1 MTTSLRTDLVDKS
14 IKFYWCR
21 TRVKGL
27 KRLRQTQTAEETAEA
42 EGSGPMMLSGMD
54 NNACTPATMGLRTAA
69 DVEALKSEA
78 SEDESCDFCLLM
90 KLNSNPASN

>member
-1 MTTSLRTDLVDKS
+1 MPTSIRTDLVDKN

-42 EGSGPMMLSGMD
+42 EGTGPMMLSGMD
-54 NNACTPATMGLRTAA
+54 KNACTPASMGLRTAG
-69 DVEALKSEA
+69 DVEALRSEA
-78 SEDESCDFCLLM
+78 SEDENSGWCLLI
-90 KLNSNPASN
+90 KKPSKPST